1 MNVML
6 WSVQVLLAAAFGMA
20 GVMKSMMPIDTLV
33 LQVPW
38 ADDVPLAMVR
48 FIGISEL
55 AGAIGLILPALT
67 RIRPGLT
74 PLAALCLAAVMLLA
88 SLFHI
93 SRGEFGALPITVVFG
108 VMAAFVAW
116 GRGTMAPIAP
126 R

>member
-6 WSVQVLLAAAFGMA
+6 WIVQVLLAAAFGMA

-67 RIRPGLT
+67 RIRQGLT
-74 PLAALCLAAVMLLA
+74 PLAALGLATVMLLA

-93 SRGEFGALPITVVFG
+93 SRGEFGALPITVVLG

-116 GRGTMAPIAP
+116 GRRTKAPIAP